1 MVVSGGVSANRRLRE
16 RMAQVEE
23 ELGVTV
29 AFPRFGLCTDNAA
42 MIARVGWPRLAAGA
56 NDGLALQATADLPF
70 GVPWSG

>member
-1 MVVSGGVSANRRLRE
+1 
-16 RMAQVEE
+16 MAQVEE